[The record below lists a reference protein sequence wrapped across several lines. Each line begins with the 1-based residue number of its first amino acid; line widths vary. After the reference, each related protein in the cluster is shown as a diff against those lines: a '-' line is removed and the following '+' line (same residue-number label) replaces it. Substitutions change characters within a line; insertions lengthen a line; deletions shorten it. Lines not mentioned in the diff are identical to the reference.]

1 MKDLLTEAELETM
14 NEALRKGRD
23 VEVQRTRDGIRI
35 IEKRIKVLDKKISE
49 DMLAPRKKENRQ
61 EKHLDEPVVDGADGR
76 QTHDE

>member
-61 EKHLDEPVVDGADGR
+61 VKQPDESVAGGADGR